1 MPSFNFKIF
10 DKENN
15 REESGVVEASSEEE
29 AIQTLTARDYRI
41 ISLQLVTNKNLASLD
56 KVSSFF
62 SRVGIKEVVVFS
74 RQFAVMIG
82 ASVPVVEA
90 LKIIAEQAENP
101 KLRKI
106 IGEISDE
113 VNSGESLSTSL
124 AQRPKLFSNFYVSVV
139 KSGEQ
144 SGKLDDALNYI
155 ADEMEKDYDMNSKIK
170 GAMIYPIFVVC
181 MMAVIGVIMMIFV
194 VPKLTSIIVEAGG
207 ELPLPT
213 KVLIA
218 TSDFLIN
225 YWWLVAGALVG
236 VIAGIRLYLKSKTG
250 RHQFDY
256 IILHLPVF
264 GKLLR
269 MIYLVRFSRSMG
281 TLIAGGVNISASL
294 QVSGEV
300 INNTYYQGLVEK
312 TIQEVEGG
320 NSICTVFMVSKEI
333 PPMVSQMMMVGE
345 KTGKLDAVLERITSF
360 YNREITTSL
369 AGLMSLIEPMLMVIM
384 GLGVGVMVA
393 AILLPM
399 YNVVSQI

>member
-1 MPSFNFKIF
+1 MPSFNFKVY

-15 REESGVVEASSEEE
+15 QDVSGVVQASTEEE
-29 AIQTLTARDYRI
+29 AIETLASRGFRI
-41 ISLQLVTNKNLASLD
+41 ISLQLAENKALG
-56 KVSSFF
+56 SFGKLGGF
-62 SRVGIKEVVVFS
+62 ISHVGVKDIVVFS
-74 RQFAVMIG
+74 RQFAVMIS

-90 LKIIAEQAENP
+90 LKIIAQQADNP
-101 KLRKI
+101 KLRSI
-106 IGEISDE
+106 IAEIADE
-113 VNSGESLSTSL
+113 VNSGETLSHSLS
-124 AQRPKLFSNFYVSVV
+124 QRPKQFSNFYVSVV

-170 GAMIYPIFVVC
+170 GAMVYPIFVVC
-181 MMAVIGVIMMIFV
+181 MMVIIGILMMMFV

-218 TSDFLIN
+218 VSDFLIN
-225 YWWLVAGALVG
+225 YWWVV
-236 VIAGIRLYLKSKTG
+236 VIGIVTFIASFRFYLKTKGG
-250 RHQFDY
+250 RHQFHY
-256 IILHLPVF
+256 VILHLPVF
-264 GKLLR
+264 GNLLR
-269 MIYLVRFSRSMG
+269 MIYLVRFSRSMS
-281 TLIAGGVNISASL
+281 TLIAGGVNITSSL
-294 QVSGEV
+294 KVSGEV
-300 INNTYYQGLVEK
+300 INNVYYQELVEK
-312 TIQEVEGG
+312 TIEEVEGG
-320 NSICTVFMVSKEI
+320 NSICSVFMVSKEI
-333 PPMVSQMMMVGE
+333 PAMVSQMMLVGE

-369 AGLMSLIEPMLMVIM
+369 ASLMSLIEPALMVLM